1 VLVLAECLTRDN
13 DRTLV
18 PETKIFEWGDR
29 IATWYLRELDVRG
42 HVAGK
47 GWAHAVAHGAD
58 AIGALAGSAY
68 FAAPEL
74 TVLLDVLAD
83 RALLPVDR
91 VFVHGEPDRMAMAT
105 MAVLRRNVLPLSVLE
120 PWVMRLAAAAGAAP
134 GAEDAGDRDPFLTT
148 GNPEALLR
156 ALYLQLSLDG
166 TAPAVRPDLLLVLVE
181 ALRASNPRYLR
192 PR

>member
-1 VLVLAECLTRDN
+1 M
-13 DRTLV
+13 
-18 PETKIFEWGDR
+18 
-29 IATWYLRELDVRG
+29 
-42 HVAGK
+42 
-47 GWAHAVAHGAD
+47 
-58 AIGALAGSAY
+58 
-68 FAAPEL
+68 
-74 TVLLDVLAD
+74 LLDVLAD

-91 VFVHGEPDRMAMAT
+91 VFTHGEPDRMAMAT

-134 GAEDAGDRDPFLTT
+134 GAAAGAEDGGDRDPFLTT

-166 TAPAVRPDLLLVLVE
+166 TAPAVRSDLLLVLVE